1 MFDLSKLLGVKRQSY
16 AWRKFRR
23 IAGDVKRE
31 YLGRGFYSYDESKN
45 LGVHISFERRSKKVD
60 SLWVYFRPEEDCGT
74 YTGPLPCG
82 ITGDDTRQSFIEKL
96 KQLPYESITIQG
108 HTEAPANQTED
119 EWLDSMETARKAPYR
134 YVRDSYIVGDYS
146 INAYFEITE
155 PSLIAYLNLGLTN
168 NYQRKWAKILA
179 EKDYRQAALL
189 LLEREKKDPSPF
201 KCLAYDDI
209 ADYFEK
215 AGDQDEAERYYL
227 EGLESAKVENNGCL
241 KQSFLV
247 KLAKYYIRQNRISE
261 AQNTLEIAAKSGR
274 RKRTLSTEEISELL
288 EQLKEHPHN

>member
-1 MFDLSKLLGVKRQSY
+1 MFDVSKLLGATRQSY
-16 AWRKFRR
+16 IWRKFRR
-23 IAGDVKRE
+23 IAGDVKRD

-45 LGVHISFERRSKKVD
+45 LGVHISFGRRSKKVD
-60 SLWVYFRPEEDCGT
+60 SLWVYFRPEKDSGI

-82 ITGDDTRQSFIEKL
+82 ITSDDTRQSFIEKL

-108 HTEAPANQTED
+108 HTEIPVNQTED
-119 EWLDSMETARKAPYR
+119 ERLDSMEAARKAPLR
-134 YVRDSYIVGDYS
+134 YIRDSHIAGDHS
-146 INAYFEITE
+146 ITAYFEITD
-155 PSLIAYLNLGLTN
+155 PSPIAYLSLGLTN
-168 NYQRKWAKILA
+168 NYQRKWANILA

-209 ADYFEK
+209 AGYFEK
-215 AGDQDEAERYYL
+215 AGDQNEAETYFI

-241 KQSFLV
+241 EQSFLV

-274 RKRTLSTEEISELL
+274 RKRTLFTIEISELL
-288 EQLKEHPHN
+288 EQIQKQLLY